1 MIEKLKLY
9 LTEKGYQKIQVN
21 VHGIY
26 LYYLHEQFK
35 IKLLLLIDCP
45 TGAEFTRDQY
55 LNMKG
60 QICRNL
66 SSKYDK
72 MIETHTL
79 FLTNAASKI
88 RTVADND
95 NDCWIIDTT
104 DYRLIIYENH
114 NSDFAGIRDNLET
127 LLSKVAGTRPDPDTD
142 AYYHVNN
149 TSNRGAYQKGRTYQN
164 SEEEYDVPAYKNSRM
179 QKLSPKYFSL
189 CNTFLVVA
197 NVLIFIILDLLSQR
211 YHMES
216 YVNGGALYWP
226 AVKYYNQ
233 YYRLITYMF
242 LHSGLDHL
250 VNNMIVL
257 LFIGDNLERATGK
270 WRYVIIYFGSGI
282 VAGISSMGYNMLK
295 NINAIS
301 VGASGSIF
309 GVVGA
314 MAYIVAVNKGR
325 LENISTR
332 QIFMFVCFSLYGG
345 LTSQGVDNAA
355 HIGGLLAGIILA
367 AILYKRPKK
376 RDVERG

>member
-149 TSNRGAYQKGRTYQN
+149 ASDSGAYQKGRTYQN

-189 CNTFLVVA
+189 CNTFLVIA

>member
-9 LTEKGYQKIQVN
+9 LTEKGYQNIRVN

-26 LYYLHEQFK
+26 LYYLNDNFK
-35 IKLLLLIDCP
+35 IKLLLLLDCP
-45 TGAEFTRDQY
+45 TGVEFTRDQY
-55 LNMKG
+55 LNMKE
-60 QICRNL
+60 QICHNL
-66 SSKYDK
+66 SAKHDK
-72 MIETHTL
+72 MIEVHTI
-79 FLTNAASKI
+79 FLTSATKKI
-88 RTVADND
+88 RAVASDD
-95 NDCWIIDTT
+95 SDCWIIDTN
-104 DYRLIIYENH
+104 DYRLILYENH
-114 NSDFAGIRDNLET
+114 TSDFAGIRDGLEL
-127 LLSKVAGTRPDPDTD
+127 LLSKASPYYHTNDNSDTD
-142 AYYHVNN
+142 DYHDGKA
-149 TSNRGAYQKGRTYQN
+149 RHGGG
-164 SEEEYDVPAYKNSRM
+164 EEYGNPVYDNTGIKKPVSR
-179 QKLSPKYFSL
+179 YFSL
-189 CNTFLVVA
+189 CNTFLVA
-197 NVLIFIILDLLSQR
+197 TNILIFIILDFLSQR

-233 YYRLITYMF
+233 FYRLITYMF

-270 WRYVIIYFGSGI
+270 WRYVLIYFGSGI

-314 MAYIVAVNKGR
+314 MAYVVAVNKGR

-355 HIGGLLAGIILA
+355 HIGGLLAGILLA